1 MVEAVQ
7 IVTEGRVR
15 ALYEKDIKSCRSDL
29 PATGTGTDC
38 VAIISLGDGV
48 GNFIAAEAHQARRAD
63 RRRGLH
69 LCCKRPGARDWQVKV
84 VFMDWQAFLNSSAS
98 LLLSAF
104 LLDLAAGDPRW
115 FPHPVV
121 LMGKF
126 ISKSESLLWTGK
138 ASRDL
143 ISGIAVSLALLALAV
158 GATWALL
165 DPLTFLPPLVA
176 FVLTA
181 GLASTTLATRG
192 LLDAIT
198 RIETPLRLGNLV
210 EARENLGHIVG
221 RDTSALNEDKVLRA
235 SLESLAE
242 NTSDGIVAPLFYL
255 FLGGIPLA
263 MAYKAVNT
271 LDSMIGYR
279 TERYFYFGKFAARL
293 DDMANFIP
301 ARLTALLM
309 VIATLLVKLNAGPA
323 LRVLR
328 RDHANHLSPN
338 AGYPEATL
346 AGALGIRLGGPSV
359 YFGKEVWKPTMGDD
373 IKPVNIEMLKE
384 ARSLCLVTAIL
395 SLVTFVLISTVRW

>member
-1 MVEAVQ
+1 
-7 IVTEGRVR
+7 
-15 ALYEKDIKSCRSDL
+15 
-29 PATGTGTDC
+29 
-38 VAIISLGDGV
+38 
-48 GNFIAAEAHQARRAD
+48 
-63 RRRGLH
+63 
-69 LCCKRPGARDWQVKV
+69 
-84 VFMDWQAFLNSSAS
+84 MDWQAFLNSSAS

-138 ASRDL
+138 AWRDL

-165 DPLTFLPPLVA
+165 YSLTFLPPLVA

-279 TERYFYFGKFAARL
+279 TERYFYFGRFAARL
-293 DDMANFIP
+293 DDVANFIP

-309 VIATLLVKLNAGPA
+309 VIATLLVKLNPGPA

>member
-1 MVEAVQ
+1 
-7 IVTEGRVR
+7 
-15 ALYEKDIKSCRSDL
+15 
-29 PATGTGTDC
+29 
-38 VAIISLGDGV
+38 
-48 GNFIAAEAHQARRAD
+48 
-63 RRRGLH
+63 
-69 LCCKRPGARDWQVKV
+69 
-84 VFMDWQAFLNSSAS
+84 MDWQAFLNSSAS

-138 ASRDL
+138 AWPDL

-165 DPLTFLPPLVA
+165 YSLTFLPPLVA
-176 FVLTA
+176 FVLIA

-271 LDSMIGYR
+271 LDSMISYR

-309 VIATLLVKLNAGPA
+309 VIATLLVKLNPGPA

>member
-1 MVEAVQ
+1 M
-7 IVTEGRVR
+7 
-15 ALYEKDIKSCRSDL
+15 
-29 PATGTGTDC
+29 
-38 VAIISLGDGV
+38 
-48 GNFIAAEAHQARRAD
+48 
-63 RRRGLH
+63 
-69 LCCKRPGARDWQVKV
+69 DWQVL
-84 VFMDWQAFLNSSAS
+84 LNSSGS

-104 LLDLAAGDPRW
+104 LLDLAVGDPRW
-115 FPHPVV
+115 YPHPVV

-126 ISKSESLLWTGK
+126 ISKGESMLWTGK
-138 ASRDL
+138 VCRDFICGMVL
-143 ISGIAVSLALLALAV
+143 SLALIAVAV

-165 DPLTFLPPLVA
+165 YSLTFLPPAIA
-176 FVLTA
+176 FVVVA
-181 GLASTTLATRG
+181 GVASTTLATRG

-198 RIETPLRLGNLV
+198 HIETPLRSGSLV
-210 EARENLGHIVG
+210 EAREKLAHIVG
-221 RDTSALNEDKVLRA
+221 RDTSALNEDKILQA

-242 NTSDGIVAPLFYL
+242 NTSDGIIAPLFYL

-293 DDMANFIP
+293 DDVANFIP

-309 VIATLLVKLNAGPA
+309 VVATFLVRLNAGLA
-323 LRVLR
+323 VRVLR

-338 AGYPEATL
+338 AGYPEAAL
-346 AGALGIRLGGPSV
+346 AGALGIRLGGSSV

-373 IKPVNIEMLKE
+373 FTPVTIEMLKE

-395 SLVTFVLISTVRW
+395 SLVTFVLISTVAP

>member
-1 MVEAVQ
+1 
-7 IVTEGRVR
+7 
-15 ALYEKDIKSCRSDL
+15 
-29 PATGTGTDC
+29 
-38 VAIISLGDGV
+38 
-48 GNFIAAEAHQARRAD
+48 
-63 RRRGLH
+63 
-69 LCCKRPGARDWQVKV
+69 
-84 VFMDWQAFLNSSAS
+84 MDWQAFLNSSAS

-126 ISKSESLLWTGK
+126 ISRSESLLWTGK
-138 ASRDL
+138 AWRDL

-158 GATWALL
+158 GVTWALL
-165 DPLTFLPPLVA
+165 YSLTFLPPLVA

-210 EARENLGHIVG
+210 EARENLGRIVG

-271 LDSMIGYR
+271 LDSMISYR
-279 TERYFYFGKFAARL
+279 TERYFYLGKFAARL

-309 VIATLLVKLNAGPA
+309 VIATLLVKLNPGPA

-395 SLVTFVLISTVRW
+395 SLVTFVLISTAAR

>member
-1 MVEAVQ
+1 
-7 IVTEGRVR
+7 
-15 ALYEKDIKSCRSDL
+15 
-29 PATGTGTDC
+29 
-38 VAIISLGDGV
+38 
-48 GNFIAAEAHQARRAD
+48 
-63 RRRGLH
+63 
-69 LCCKRPGARDWQVKV
+69 
-84 VFMDWQAFLNSSAS
+84 MDWQAFLNSSAS

-165 DPLTFLPPLVA
+165 YSLTFLPPLVA

-221 RDTSALNEDKVLRA
+221 RDTSALNEDKVCRA

-271 LDSMIGYR
+271 LDSMISYR

-309 VIATLLVKLNAGPA
+309 VIATLLVKLNPGPA

-328 RDHANHLSPN
+328 RDHDNHLSPN

-359 YFGKEVWKPTMGDD
+359 YFGKKVWKPTMGDD

>member
-1 MVEAVQ
+1 
-7 IVTEGRVR
+7 
-15 ALYEKDIKSCRSDL
+15 
-29 PATGTGTDC
+29 
-38 VAIISLGDGV
+38 
-48 GNFIAAEAHQARRAD
+48 
-63 RRRGLH
+63 
-69 LCCKRPGARDWQVKV
+69 VKV

-104 LLDLAAGDPRW
+104 LLDLAVGDPPW
-115 FPHPVV
+115 LPHPVV
-121 LMGKF
+121 LMGRF
-126 ISKSESLLWTGK
+126 ISRGERFLWSGQ
-138 ASRDL
+138 AYRDFL
-143 ISGIAVSLALLALAV
+143 VGMVLSLALIAIAC
-158 GATWALL
+158 GATWILL
-165 DPLTFLPPLVA
+165 YFLSFLPPLIA
-176 FVLTA
+176 FLLTA

-198 RIETPLRLGNLV
+198 RIETPLRSGSLA
-210 EARENLGHIVG
+210 EARAKLAHIVG

-255 FLGGIPLA
+255 FIGGIPLA

-271 LDSMIGYR
+271 LDSMVGYR

-293 DDMANFIP
+293 DDVANFIP
-301 ARLTALLM
+301 ARLTAFLM
-309 VIATLLVKLNAGPA
+309 VIATFLVRLNGRLA

-359 YFGKEVWKPTMGDD
+359 YFGREIWKPYLGDD
-373 IKPVNIEMLKE
+373 VTPVKITMLKE
-384 ARSLCLVTAIL
+384 ARCLCLVTAIL
-395 SLVTFVLISTVRW
+395 SLVTFVLISTAAR

>member
-1 MVEAVQ
+1 
-7 IVTEGRVR
+7 
-15 ALYEKDIKSCRSDL
+15 
-29 PATGTGTDC
+29 
-38 VAIISLGDGV
+38 
-48 GNFIAAEAHQARRAD
+48 
-63 RRRGLH
+63 
-69 LCCKRPGARDWQVKV
+69 
-84 VFMDWQAFLNSSAS
+84 MDWQAFLNSSAS

-104 LLDLAAGDPRW
+104 LLDLAVGDPRW

-138 ASRDL
+138 AWRDL

-165 DPLTFLPPLVA
+165 YSLTFLPPLVA

-255 FLGGIPLA
+255 LLGGIPLA

-293 DDMANFIP
+293 DDVANFIP

-309 VIATLLVKLNAGPA
+309 VIATLLVRLNAAPA

-338 AGYPEATL
+338 AGYPEAAL

-373 IKPVNIEMLKE
+373 TTPVNIEMLKE

>member
-1 MVEAVQ
+1 
-7 IVTEGRVR
+7 
-15 ALYEKDIKSCRSDL
+15 
-29 PATGTGTDC
+29 
-38 VAIISLGDGV
+38 
-48 GNFIAAEAHQARRAD
+48 
-63 RRRGLH
+63 
-69 LCCKRPGARDWQVKV
+69 
-84 VFMDWQAFLNSSAS
+84 MDWQAFLDSSAP

-104 LLDLAAGDPRW
+104 LLDLAVGDPRW

-121 LMGKF
+121 LMGKL
-126 ISKSESLLWTGK
+126 ISRGESLLWTGK
-138 ASRDL
+138 AWPDFV
-143 ISGIAVSLALLALAV
+143 SGMMLSLALIALAV
-158 GATWALL
+158 GATWVLL
-165 DPLTFLPPLVA
+165 YALTFLPPLIA
-176 FVLTA
+176 FVLAA

-192 LLDAIT
+192 LLDAII

-210 EARENLGHIVG
+210 EARQNLAHIVG

-293 DDMANFIP
+293 DDVANFIP

-309 VIATLLVKLNAGPA
+309 VIATFLVRLNAGLA

-338 AGYPEATL
+338 AGYPEAVL

-373 IKPVNIEMLKE
+373 FTPVNIEMLKE

-395 SLVTFVLISTVRW
+395 SLVTFVLISTARL